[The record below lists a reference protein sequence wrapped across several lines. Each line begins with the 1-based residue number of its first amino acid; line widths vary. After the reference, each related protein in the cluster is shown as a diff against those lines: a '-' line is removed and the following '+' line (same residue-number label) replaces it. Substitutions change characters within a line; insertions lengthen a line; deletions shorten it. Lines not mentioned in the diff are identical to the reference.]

1 MVFVLLKPK
10 KPVMNKY
17 SFFSFFILV
26 LFASQV
32 SAQDYPVKYFD
43 ISHGLSHNSASA
55 IYQDKSGYM
64 WFGTN
69 DGLNRYDGYEFKV
82 FRNEIENKQS
92 LASDFIF
99 CLEGDSQNNIWI
111 GGVSG
116 GNIYS
121 SAKHTF
127 TRLALLPKGNLIED
141 GVNEIKF
148 VNDKLIL
155 AGCDKSGLVAFK
167 GATPKGQHVPLVHKG
182 KKILQYN
189 VSAIEPVANRGYCW
203 VFIKDYGL
211 YRYGIKTASL
221 QKVCDEKKQAN
232 AIRLDKKGR
241 VWVGTDDGLYLLNQ
255 DDFKF
260 SPNKLPY
267 KSIVTN
273 ILVDH
278 KDDIYIATDGSG
290 VFLMDEILQP
300 RKFEHSGKYP
310 IVKNDAV
317 WGLYEDKDGNKWFST
332 LRGGISVLGNSKRY
346 FKHINVPD
354 SNPSANYTQS
364 FCEDANKNIWIGTGG
379 AGIRVWNRDKNTFTQ
394 ITKTEGLGSNF
405 IPGVI
410 CDYTNTIWVATWY
423 GGINRIDPVTR
434 NVKKYSL
441 YNPTTKAEDK
451 NVWFIYEDR
460 DKTLWA
466 ASAREGILYRYNRQQ
481 DTFEA
486 FNRQLSEL
494 LCMHESHDGTLW
506 AGNYSELYAI
516 NKKTNTFTTKKIG
529 YAVRCILE
537 DKNGAL
543 WVGTSEG
550 GLLKYDTKNSTY
562 KRYTTKDGLPG
573 NTVLRLLL
581 DKQGNIWLSTY
592 NGISRFDARS
602 NTFRNF
608 SVSDGLQSKQFSYN
622 AGLVLSSGEFLFGGI
637 NGFNIFSPDNVKD
650 TGENTDILLADIL
663 VNNSSV
669 VDKQKYYE
677 LSTGPL
683 NTLSLPFDQTT
694 LSLDFLALD
703 YENAD
708 DISYA
713 YYLDGWD
720 EHWNF
725 VGKSRKANYSRLTE
739 GSYTFK
745 VKSTDSNGKW
755 GKEVVLLK
763 VHVLPPWYRTWW
775 AYILYAG
782 AAAGLIYAYQ
792 RYNKYKERM
801 RYEVKLAHM
810 ESMKEKELVEKQVS
824 MFTYISHEFR
834 TPLSLIINPIKNV
847 MKQQSEKGEP
857 IPDLA
862 VAHRNARRLLRLIDQ
877 LLLFRRAESDADEL
891 VLSAINMNVLC
902 DEVYKCFLQQ
912 AKEQNITYTFN
923 VPQHEVQIIGDF
935 DKIEISIYNLISNAF
950 KYTADGGS
958 ITVSLTDDD
967 TGVNVSIADN
977 GVGIGKEDMDHIFEK
992 FRQVNL
998 KNSPG
1003 KGFGIGLFVV
1013 KHFVEKHKGEITCVS
1028 ESGKG
1033 TTFTVSFLK
1042 GYDHFDDLPI
1052 TTVSAKMSELVKELL
1067 GENLQ
1072 EQEIVESTPPVLTA
1086 ENYHLSEEIVSDKK
1100 TILIIDDNAE
1110 IRNYLIGLFTADY
1123 IVYSADNGN
1132 DGLKLVKKHI
1142 PDIVLSD
1149 ISMEG
1154 MNGLELCKKIKET
1167 DGISHILVI
1176 LITATTSQE
1185 THLQGISD
1193 GADDYMTKPFDD
1205 EILKAKVETLL
1216 RNRNQLRNYFLDNI
1230 TLREHNQ
1237 KVPAEYRDFLKNC
1250 IDVIEANLNNE
1261 NFTIKQFSKD
1271 MGMSHNGLYI
1281 KIKAISGQTL
1291 NGFIRSVRLRRAAVL
1306 MLTEDIQIAQAASQ
1320 VGFEDKKHF
1329 REQFVKLFGMT
1340 PSEYIKKYR
1349 HSFNKELS
1357 IIQK

>member
-1 MVFVLLKPK
+1 MIRNTILWLFLI
-10 KPVMNKY
+10 
-17 SFFSFFILV
+17 FFSLK
-26 LFASQV
+26 LTG
-32 SAQDYPVKYFD
+32 QDHPVKYLD
-43 ISHGLSHNSASA
+43 ISNGLSHNSASA

-69 DGLNRYDGYEFKV
+69 DGLNRYDGYEFKI
-82 FRNEIENKQS
+82 FRNEIGNEQS

-99 CLEGDSQNNIWI
+99 CLEGDSKNNIWI
-111 GGVSG
+111 GGVNG
-116 GNIYS
+116 GNIYKS
-121 SAKHTF
+121 STHTF
-127 TRLALLPKGNLIED
+127 TRLTLSGSGKPIKN

-148 VNDKLIL
+148 VHDKLIL
-155 AGCDKSGLVAFK
+155 AGCDKSGLVTFK
-167 GATPKGQHVPLVHKG
+167 DDTGAGTQVPLLVNHKRVTA
-182 KKILQYN
+182 YD
-189 VSAIEPVANRGYCW
+189 VTAIEPVAGKGYCW
-203 VFIKDYGL
+203 VFIKGYGL
-211 YRYGIKTASL
+211 YRYWVHRGDLEEVNS
-221 QKVCDEKKQAN
+221 EKKQVN
-232 AIRLDKKGR
+232 AICSDKRGS
-241 VWVGTDDGLYLLNQ
+241 VWIGTDDGFY
-255 DDFKF
+255 KF
-260 SPNKLPY
+260 NTQKLTYGANMLPY
-267 KSIVTN
+267 KSIVTS
-273 ILVDH
+273 IVDDH
-278 KDDIYIATDGSG
+278 KNDIYIATDGSG
-290 VFLMDEILQP
+290 VFLMDESLVP
-300 RKFEHSGKYP
+300 RKLEYSGKYP

-317 WGLYEDKDGNKWFST
+317 WGLYEDRDGNKWFCT
-332 LRGGISVLGNSKRY
+332 CRGGISVLGNSQRY
-346 FKHINVPD
+346 FKHVTIAGD
-354 SNPSANYTQS
+354 SSSANYTQS

-379 AGIRVWNRDKNTFTQ
+379 AGIRVWDRNENTFTK

-405 IPGVI
+405 IPSVI
-410 CDYTNTIWVATWY
+410 CDYTNSIWVATWY
-423 GGINRIDPVTR
+423 GGINKINPVTR
-434 NVKKYSL
+434 EVKKYSL
-441 YNPTTKAEDK
+441 FNPATKREDK

-460 DKTLWA
+460 DKNLWA
-466 ASAREGILYRYNRQQ
+466 ASAREGILYCYNRQR
-481 DTFEA
+481 DKFEA
-486 FNRQLSEL
+486 YNQHVSEL

-516 NKKTNTFTTKKIG
+516 NKKTNTVTTKKIG

-537 DKNGAL
+537 DKDASL
-543 WVGTSEG
+543 WIGTSEG
-550 GLLKYDTKNSTY
+550 GLLKYNTKNGTF
-562 KRYTTKDGLPG
+562 KRFTTKDGLPG
-573 NTVLRLLL
+573 NTVLRLLQ
-581 DKQGNIWLSTY
+581 DGHGNIWLSTY
-592 NGISRFDARS
+592 NGISRLDVRKG
-602 NTFRNF
+602 TFRNF

-622 AGLVLSSGEFLFGGI
+622 AGLVLSSGEFLFGGV
-637 NGFNIFSPDNVKD
+637 NGFNVFYPDNIKETNQD
-650 TGENTDILLADIL
+650 ADLLLADIL

-669 VDKQKYYE
+669 ADKQKYFDAGKG
-677 LSTGPL
+677 SL

-694 LSLDFLALD
+694 ISLDFLALD
-703 YENAD
+703 YENSD
-708 DISYA
+708 DINYA
-713 YYLDGWD
+713 YYLEGWD
-720 EHWNF
+720 EHWNYT
-725 VGKSRKANYSRLTE
+725 GKNRKANYSKLSE
-739 GSYTFK
+739 GTYTFK
-745 VKSTDSNGKW
+745 VKSTDSSGKW
-755 GKEVVLLK
+755 GREAALIK

-775 AYILYAG
+775 AYILYTAV
-782 AAAGLIYAYQ
+782 AAGIIYAYQ
-792 RYNKYKERM
+792 RYNRHKERM

-810 ESMKEKELVEKQVS
+810 EGMKEKELIEKQVS

-834 TPLSLIINPIKNV
+834 TPLSLIINPLKQVI
-847 MKQQSEKGEP
+847 KQQHENGATTPE
-857 IPDLA
+857 LA

-902 DEVYKCFLQQ
+902 DEVFKCFLQQ

-923 VPQHEVQIIGDF
+923 VPELEAQVIGDF

-950 KYTADGGS
+950 KYTPEGGA
-958 ITVSLTDDD
+958 ITVSLTEDQA
-967 TGVNVSIADN
+967 GVNVSIADN
-977 GVGIGKEDMDHIFEK
+977 GVGIDKGDIHHIFEK

-1013 KHFVEKHKGEITCVS
+1013 KHFIDKHKGTITC
-1028 ESGKG
+1028 ESQSGRG
-1033 TTFTVSFLK
+1033 TTFVMSLRK

-1072 EQEIVESTPPVLTA
+1072 EQEITELSAAPVVAES
-1086 ENYHLSEEIVSDKK
+1086 YHLSEELVSDKK
-1100 TILIIDDNAE
+1100 SILIIDDNAE
-1110 IRNYLIGLFTADY
+1110 IRNYLISLFAADY
-1123 IVYSADNGN
+1123 IVYSGDNGT
-1132 DGLKLVKKHI
+1132 DGLALVKKHF

-1149 ISMEG
+1149 IAMEG

-1167 DGISHILVI
+1167 EGISHIPVI

-1193 GADDYMTKPFDD
+1193 GADDYMTKPFDN

-1250 IDVIEANLNNE
+1250 IEVIEANLNNE
-1261 NFTIKQFSKD
+1261 NFTIKQFSQA
-1271 MGMSHNGLYI
+1271 MGMSHNGLYT

-1291 NGFIRSVRLRRAAVL
+1291 NGFIRSVKLRRAAVL
-1306 MLTEDIQIAQAASQ
+1306 MLTEDVQISQAASQ